1 MLLLNVTTC
10 KSKREIGLLL
20 IAVFRKLFNT
30 QNYGHLDHL
39 QMAFNTEEPLLI

>member
-10 KSKREIGLLL
+10 KREIGLLL
-20 IAVFRKLFNT
+20 ISVFRKLFNT

-39 QMAFNTEEPLLI
+39 ERAFNIEEQLLI